1 MEFKIDKDVPLPLST
16 NSKHHMLKDVAH
28 SMVPGDSLLLDDKS
42 ARICAAFIRR
52 IFDEDN
58 GRSQRKAATRREGD
72 MRRVWR
78 TA

>member
-1 MEFKIDKDVPLPLST
+1 MGFKIDKDVPLPRH
-16 NSKHHMLKDVAH
+16 SKYSPLKDVAH

-52 IFDEDN
+52 VFDGP
-58 GRSQRKAATRREGD
+58 GRIQRKAATRKEGD

-78 TA
+78 IA